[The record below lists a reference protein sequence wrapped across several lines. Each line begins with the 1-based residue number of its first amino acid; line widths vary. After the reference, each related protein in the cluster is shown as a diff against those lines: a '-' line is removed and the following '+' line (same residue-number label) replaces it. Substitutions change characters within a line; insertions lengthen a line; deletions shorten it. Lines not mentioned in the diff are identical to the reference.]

1 MGSSTAKIAVSKATY
16 WIDRPYD
23 YSIPDALADR
33 IRPGVRVMVR
43 FSRSERLMEGIVLA
57 VTRESS
63 VENCK
68 PILSIVEGPVL
79 DRKQI
84 ALALYMREHFF
95 CTVYDAVRVL
105 LPAGAFTGSDGRRKV
120 KDAMREI
127 AVLNGSADEA
137 RAKAETLQRRAPQQA
152 KILEVLADFE
162 SLSGRELLLYS
173 GAQRSSLKTLEK
185 KGLLS
190 LEYREVY
197 RRPALSPVAGKDLP
211 ELTEPQADVFAPL
224 CRLLDKPEFSASLL
238 YGVTGSGKTVVYS
251 HLIRRCLDSG
261 RSVIFLV
268 PEIALTPQFIREFS
282 SYFGSLVAILHS
294 SLRDSERYDE
304 WKRAASGEARLIIG
318 TRSAVFTPVNDLGLI
333 IIDEEHEDSYK
344 SESSPRYD
352 AREIARYRCREENCA
367 LLLGSA
373 TPDLVSMYRA
383 GNGEDHLFTLP
394 DRFNSFELPE
404 VRIVDMKQELLS
416 GNASDISSVL
426 RDELTKNL
434 EKGEQSL
441 LFLNRRG
448 TSRSVSC
455 VNCGYVYRCPRCSV
469 SLTYHGRGDRLICH
483 YCGHTQKVGKT
494 CPECGG
500 PLNFTGSGTQSIET
514 QLAEIFPDI
523 RTLRLDADAVSQTG
537 THEAILN
544 RFIEE
549 NTPVLIGTQMIGK
562 GHNFPN
568 VTLSAVLSADQSL
581 YAGDYRA
588 AEKTFSLLTQV
599 IGRSGRAERKGRAV
613 IQTFTPE
620 NPVIR
625 FAASQDYLRF
635 YNYEIEFRRIQEMP
649 PFRDLIAVLSVGR
662 EEQTAFRCA
671 DHIRKMLESEAPG
684 HPQMKIVGPAP
695 LPVARVNEKYRF
707 AVYITGTS
715 TAKLRNLISNTIIAC
730 NLNKEF
736 RDVSVYADPNPI

>member
-137 RAKAETLQRRAPQQA
+137 RAKAETLQRKAPQQA

-162 SLSGRELLLYS
+162 TLSGRELLLYS

-224 CRLLDKPEFSASLL
+224 CSLLDKPEFSASLL

-282 SYFGSLVAILHS
+282 SYFGNRVAILHS

-649 PFRDLIAVLSVGR
+649 PFRNLIAVLSVGR

>member
-137 RAKAETLQRRAPQQA
+137 RAKAETLQRKAPQQA

-162 SLSGRELLLYS
+162 TLSGRELLLYS

-224 CRLLDKPEFSASLL
+224 CSLLDKPEFSASLL

-282 SYFGSLVAILHS
+282 SYFGNRVAILHS

>member
-162 SLSGRELLLYS
+162 TLSGRELLLYS

-224 CRLLDKPEFSASLL
+224 CSLLDKPEFSASLL

-649 PFRDLIAVLSVGR
+649 PFRNLIAVLSVGR

>member
-57 VTRESS
+57 ITRESS

-162 SLSGRELLLYS
+162 TLSGRELLLYS

-224 CRLLDKPEFSASLL
+224 CSLLDKPEFSASLL